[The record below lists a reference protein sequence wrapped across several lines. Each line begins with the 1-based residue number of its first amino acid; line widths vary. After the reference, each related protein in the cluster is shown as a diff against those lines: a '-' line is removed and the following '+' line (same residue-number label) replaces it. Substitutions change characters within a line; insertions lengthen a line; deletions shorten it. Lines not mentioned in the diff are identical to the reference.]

1 MRRLLLNLFAAMVS
15 SRPNHALGF
24 SQFFVHGNTGALA
37 LLAQR
42 WTFSL
47 RHCGAPLPAAFALLA
62 VTLNTAHGAETRR
75 LDRFVFDSNRT
86 GNFEI
91 FRMESGR
98 PEPTQLTSD
107 RAYDNFWP
115 KPSPDGKS
123 ILFVRS
129 PAGVH
134 DTNYR
139 KVTTWTMHAD
149 GSGVRQI
156 LPPGAHGWSI
166 QGHPEWKPDG
176 TKIVTIG
183 GASHNA
189 QVFIVNP
196 DGSQPFRVTSNGE
209 GGARAGMNLDSSW
222 HPDGK
227 SLLFIGCP
235 AAFCLPSSYEVYR
248 IDADGSKETRLTH
261 DSLAD
266 YDPYYSPSGKQIAWL
281 RSISRARWAIYRMA
295 ADGSGQQPVIDDG
308 GINSKPAWQ
317 RDGSA
322 IVFHR
327 IPPNAPAGSFFNI
340 WRITADGK
348 DLTEVIR
355 PRPAYVN
362 EYPALEIR

>member
-1 MRRLLLNLFAAMVS
+1 LIGNYSELLLTSFVAMLV
-15 SRPNHALGF
+15 
-24 SQFFVHGNTGALA
+24 QIVLA
-37 LLAQR
+37 L
-42 WTFSL
+42 
-47 RHCGAPLPAAFALLA
+47 
-62 VTLNTAHGAETRR
+62 TLTTAHGAERP
-75 LDRFVFDSNRT
+75 DRFVFDSNRT

-91 FRMESGR
+91 FRMEPGR
-98 PEPTQLTSD
+98 AEPTQLTRD
-107 RAYDNFWP
+107 RAYDSFWP
-115 KPSPDGKS
+115 KPSPNGKS

-134 DTNYR
+134 DTNYT
-139 KVTTWTMHAD
+139 KVTTWIMTAD
-149 GSGVRQI
+149 GSGARQI
-156 LPPGAHGWSI
+156 LPSGAYGWSI

-196 DGSQPFRVTSNGE
+196 DGSQPVRVTSNGK
-209 GGARAGMNLDSSW
+209 GNARGGMNLDPSW

-235 AAFCLPSSYEVYR
+235 AALCFASSYEVYR
-248 IDADGSKETRLTH
+248 INADGAKETRLTH
-261 DSLAD
+261 DRLAD

-281 RSISRARWAIYRMA
+281 RSINRRRWAIYRMA
-295 ADGSGQQPVIDDG
+295 ADGNGQQMVIDDG
-308 GINSKPAWQ
+308 GINSKPAWLQ
-317 RDGSA
+317 DGST

-327 IPPNAPAGSFFNI
+327 IPPNAPAGNLFNI
-340 WRITADGK
+340 WRVTSEGK
-348 DLTEVIR
+348 DLTEIIL

>member
-1 MRRLLLNLFAAMVS
+1 MRRPLLALFAA
-15 SRPNHALGF
+15 
-24 SQFFVHGNTGALA
+24 
-37 LLAQR
+37 
-42 WTFSL
+42 FSL
-47 RHCGAPLPAAFALLA
+47 RCGARLPAIFALVA
-62 VTLNTAHGAETRR
+62 VMLTTAHGAETGRQDR
-75 LDRFVFDSNRT
+75 LVFDSNRT
-86 GNFEI
+86 GNYEI
-91 FRMESGR
+91 FRMEPGGADA
-98 PEPTQLTSD
+98 TQLTKD
-107 RAYDNFWP
+107 RAYDSFWP

-139 KVTTWTMHAD
+139 QVTTWIMNAD

-156 LPPGAHGWSI
+156 LPHGAHGWSI

-176 TKIVTIG
+176 TRIVTIG

-196 DGSQPFRVTSNGE
+196 DGSQPVRVTSNGK
-209 GGARAGMNLDSSW
+209 GGARGGMNLDPSW

-235 AAFCLPSSYEVYR
+235 AAFCFPSSYEVHR
-248 IDADGSKETRLTH
+248 IDANGGNETRLTH
-261 DSLAD
+261 DKLAD

-281 RSISRARWAIYRMA
+281 RSFSRTRWGIYRMG
-295 ADGSGQQPVIDDG
+295 ADGSAQQAVIDDG
-308 GINSKPAWQ
+308 GINSKPAW
-317 RDGSA
+317 RHDGSA

-327 IPPNAPAGSFFNI
+327 IPPNAPAGSVFNI
-340 WRITADGK
+340 WRVTAEGK